1 MIFLKLG
8 PLQPYVAECCWWG
21 WGGLFCTLSNELNVA
36 WLRAVNCLL
45 PTETCCFQICL
56 RLQTR
61 PAHTS
66 LTRCKPLYWLF
77 LFCDN
82 IMTHC
87 LKTWQRKKCFAVMLH
102 PPHTFLPAP
111 LNGAVKWNLYSFLQR
126 LKLQNARSQVSIDQS
141 PHGTFLA
148 PCWINDSIKDS
159 CYSAGQ
165 RAACSVMP
173 RCVIKLSMSVFTIL
187 VKDYTSVRPQGWN
200 LSLLLWA
207 SWQRHHDIL
216 NLHRSEDQCS
226 SWRLV
231 WHSKQLS
238 LFSSV

>member
-1 MIFLKLG
+1 MPSSLNTACTHGGDQVQPFILTFPFLWQHNESLSRDVEEEVLCCDVAPPPCCPSKWSG
-8 PLQPYVAECCWWG
+8 EVESLQLFAAAE
-21 WGGLFCTLSNELNVA
+21 
-36 WLRAVNCLL
+36 
-45 PTETCCFQICL
+45 
-56 RLQTR
+56 
-61 PAHTS
+61 
-66 LTRCKPLYWLF
+66 
-77 LFCDN
+77 
-82 IMTHC
+82 
-87 LKTWQRKKCFAVMLH
+87 
-102 PPHTFLPAP
+102 
-111 LNGAVKWNLYSFLQR
+111 
-126 LKLQNARSQVSIDQS
+126 KLQNARGRVSIDQS

-200 LSLLLWA
+200 ISLLLWA
-207 SWQRHHDIL
+207 SWQRHRDIL

>member
-1 MIFLKLG
+1 M
-8 PLQPYVAECCWWG
+8 
-21 WGGLFCTLSNELNVA
+21 A

-45 PTETCCFQICL
+45 PAETCCFPICR

-61 PAHTS
+61 PARTS
-66 LTRCKPLYWLF
+66 LTRCNPSYWLF

-82 IMTHC
+82 IMSHC
-87 LKTWQRKKCFAVMLH
+87 LEMWPKKSALLRCCHPPRLH
-102 PPHTFLPAP
+102 PPPPPPRLPSCTSTWS
-111 LNGAVKWNLYSFLQR
+111 GEVESLQ
-126 LKLQNARSQVSIDQS
+126 LFAAAEKLQNAHGQVSIDQS
-141 PHGTFLA
+141 PYGTFLA

-187 VKDYTSVRPQGWN
+187 VKDYTSVRPRGWN
-200 LSLLLWA
+200 ISLLLWA

-238 LFSSV
+238 LLSSV